1 MLSLEHFKL
10 LKAKTAGLHRGSGGL
25 PDVTYQEVADLLAT
39 LDYEVSV
46 YARLVYGQEWH
57 LNNTLGKILL
67 RQIKP
72 EDSTTPDHH
81 YLVIIQMAIGT
92 ASTNYHLTASQKA
105 HVLGK
110 RWWSRSNEHDFKE
123 AQGILDIYDSELRH
137 ALSQWND
144 VQREKEAQNV

>member
-57 LNNTLGKILL
+57 LNSTLGKILL

-72 EDSTTPDHH
+72 ENSTLPDDH
-81 YLVIIQMAIGT
+81 YLQIIQMVIGT
-92 ASTNYHLTASQKA
+92 ASTNYDLTASQKA
-105 HVLGK
+105 NVMGK
-110 RWWSRSNEHDFKE
+110 RWWSRSDEEDFKQ
-123 AQGILDIYDSELRH
+123 AKGILDIYDSELRH
-137 ALSQWND
+137 ALAHWND
-144 VQREKEAQNV
+144 VQRETAT

>member
-57 LNNTLGKILL
+57 LNSTLGKILL

-72 EDSTTPDHH
+72 EDSTLPDDH
-81 YLVIIQMAIGT
+81 YLQIIQMVIGT
-92 ASTNYHLTASQKA
+92 ASTNYDLTASQKA
-105 HVLGK
+105 NVMGK
-110 RWWSRSNEHDFKE
+110 RWWSRSDEEDYKE
-123 AQGILDIYDSELRH
+123 AQGILDVYDSELRH
-137 ALSQWND
+137 ALAHWND
-144 VQREKEAQNV
+144 VQRETAT

>member
-10 LKAKTAGLHRGSGGL
+10 LKAKAAGLHRGSGGN

-39 LDYEVSV
+39 VDYEVSV
-46 YARLVYGQEWH
+46 YSRLIYGHEWH
-57 LNNTLGKILL
+57 LNNTLGNIVL

-72 EDSTTPDHH
+72 EDSTLPNDH

-110 RWWSRSNEHDFKE
+110 RWWSRLDEKDYKE
-123 AQGILDIYDSELRH
+123 AERILDVYDTELRH
-137 ALSQWND
+137 ALAQWND
-144 VQREKEAQNV
+144 VARETAT